1 MRKYGSTKYGA
12 SRAPDRQSGVLPSPH
27 TPRPTRATRAE
38 RSSGHRPVP
47 PAVLGPRRA
56 AARRCRA
63 RGPTR
68 RPSATP
74 PRRVSRLHAERV
86 RGWTGEHSLLV
97 HCCTNPHEEPTR
109 YAQRGGVRIVIK
121 WLMRA
126 NAAVTNVTQL
136 AHRDEKMRFETC
148 GD

>member
-63 RGPTR
+63 RGPSAR
-68 RPSATP
+68 RPRGASRGCTRSAY
-74 PRRVSRLHAERV
+74 VGG
-86 RGWTGEHSLLV
+86 RGSIA
-97 HCCTNPHEEPTR
+97 
-109 YAQRGGVRIVIK
+109 Y
-121 WLMRA
+121 
-126 NAAVTNVTQL
+126 
-136 AHRDEKMRFETC
+136 
-148 GD
+148 